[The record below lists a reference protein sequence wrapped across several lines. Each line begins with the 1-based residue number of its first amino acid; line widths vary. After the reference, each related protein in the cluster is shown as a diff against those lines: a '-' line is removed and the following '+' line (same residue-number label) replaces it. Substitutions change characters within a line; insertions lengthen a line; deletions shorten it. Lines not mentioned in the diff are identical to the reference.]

1 MLQIFGGKNI
11 DGGLGPENDPTFK
24 KMSTRRNENVL

>member
-11 DGGLGPENDPTFK
+11 DGWLGPENDASFEE
-24 KMSTRRNENVL
+24 MSIRDNETIR